1 MSLFVNYK
9 DNPYTV
15 CKPHFMPQ
23 TTTDYTIESKL
34 PDVGTTIFTKMS
46 LMAAEHNAI
55 NLSQGFPDFPVS
67 PVLIDRIYHYM
78 KQGHNQYAPMPG
90 MPALRQAIA
99 AKLYRSFGIDV
110 DADSEITVTS
120 GATEALFAVI
130 AALVQRGDELIVLD
144 PAYDSYIPATEL
156 QGGKAVRIPLKPDTF
171 GPDWEAIEKAIND
184 KTRLLVLNTP
194 HNPSG
199 AVLQAADIERLE
211 QLVKRHDIWVLSD
224 EVYEHIIFDG
234 QEHHSVLRYPA
245 IRKRA
250 AAVYSFG
257 KTFHATGWKTGYVVA
272 PPLLTREIRKVHQYL
287 TFSTHTPTQLALADH
302 LQDVNN
308 YEQLPAFYQQKRDTF
323 LQLME
328 GSRFRPVPCSG
339 TYFQLF
345 SYAAITDKPDT
356 EMAEWLTKEKGVA
369 AIPISVFYAEGQD
382 RQLLRFCFAKNEETL
397 QQAANILCKI

>member
-1 MSLFVNYK
+1 
-9 DNPYTV
+9 
-15 CKPHFMPQ
+15 MPQ
-23 TTTDYTIESKL
+23 TTTEHSIESKL

-67 PVLIDRIYHYM
+67 TVLIDRIYHYM
-78 KQGHNQYAPMPG
+78 RQGHNQYAPMPG
-90 MPALRQAIA
+90 MPALRQAV
-99 AKLYRSFGIDV
+99 AKKLKKNFGIEV
-110 DADSEITVTS
+110 NADSEITVTS

-130 AALVQRGDELIVLD
+130 AALVHQGDEVIVLD
-144 PAYDSYIPATEL
+144 PAYDSYIPAAEL
-156 QGGKAVRIPLKPDTF
+156 QGGKAVRIPLKAGTF
-171 GPDWEAIEKAIND
+171 APDWNAIEEAICD
-184 KTRLLVLNTP
+184 RTRLLVLNTP

-199 AVLQAADIERLE
+199 AVLQEADIERLE
-211 QLVKRHDIWVLSD
+211 QLVKRNDFWILSD

-234 QEHHSVLRYPA
+234 QEHRSVLRYPEL
-245 IRKRA
+245 RKRS

-272 PPLLTREIRKVHQYL
+272 PPLLTREIRKMHQYL

-302 LQDVNN
+302 LQDADS

-323 LQLME
+323 LKLME

-345 SYAAITDKPDT
+345 SYAAISDRPDT
-356 EMAEWLTKEKGVA
+356 EMAEWLTREHGVA
-369 AIPISVFYAEGQD
+369 AIPISVFYAD
-382 RQLLRFCFAKNEETL
+382 RQDQHLLRFCFAKNEETL
-397 QQAANILCKI
+397 QQAATILCKI

>member
-1 MSLFVNYK
+1 
-9 DNPYTV
+9 
-15 CKPHFMPQ
+15 MPQ
-23 TTTDYTIESKL
+23 TPTAHSIKSKL
-34 PDVGTTIFTKMS
+34 PNVGTTIFTKMS

-67 PVLIDRIYHYM
+67 PALIDRLYHYM
-78 KQGHNQYAPMPG
+78 QEGKNQYAPMPG

-99 AKLYRSFGIDV
+99 EKLERSFDIEV
-110 DADSEITVTS
+110 NADSEITVTS

-130 AALVQRGDELIVLD
+130 VALVQQGDEVIVLD

-156 QGGKAVRIPLKPDTF
+156 QGGKAIRIPLKADTF
-171 GPDWEAIEKAIND
+171 APDWDAIEKAISD

-199 AVLQAADIERLE
+199 AVLLEADIERLQ
-211 QLVKRHDIWVLSD
+211 QLVKKHDIWILSD

-234 QEHHSVLRYPA
+234 KEHLSVLRFPEL
-245 IRKRA
+245 RKRS

-287 TFSTHTPTQLALADH
+287 TFSSHTPTQLALADY
-302 LQDVNN
+302 LQDPAH
-308 YEQLPAFYQQKRDTF
+308 YEQLPSFYQQKRDVF
-323 LQLME
+323 LRLME

-345 SYAAITDKPDT
+345 SYAAISDKPDT
-356 EMAEWLTKEKGVA
+356 EMAEWLTKEHGVA
-369 AIPISVFYAEGQD
+369 SIPISVFYADKQD
-382 RQLLRFCFAKNEETL
+382 QQLLRFCFAKNEDTL